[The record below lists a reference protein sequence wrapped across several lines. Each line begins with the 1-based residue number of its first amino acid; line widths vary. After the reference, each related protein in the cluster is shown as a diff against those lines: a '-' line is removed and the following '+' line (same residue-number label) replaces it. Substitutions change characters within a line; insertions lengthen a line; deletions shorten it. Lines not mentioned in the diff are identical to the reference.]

1 MLNNEN
7 ISYDNTV
14 LTLHVPLSH
23 LRKGKVTFFCKVII
37 YDQNELH
44 KHSRFTLAFFF
55 LIK

>member
-1 MLNNEN
+1 MLNNES

-44 KHSRFTLAFFF
+44 KDSRFTLAFF
-55 LIK
+55 